1 MSNRAI
7 RCAETAGVTSGAS
20 APELLVDQALGRPV
34 ERGLT
39 ARETVVAAEEPRR
52 LYGTAAG
59 QT

>member
-1 MSNRAI
+1 MANGAI
-7 RCAETAGVTSGAS
+7 RCADALGVTSGAS
-20 APELLVDQALGRPV
+20 APELLVDQVLDRPV

-39 ARETVVAAEEPRR
+39 AREIVVAAEEPRR